1 MNHQRPTVG
10 SISADKITS
19 GSVTITS
26 SVSPSG
32 AMTAIQA
39 VLDLH
44 SPAYIDLERKGDPY
58 CPVCEFDN
66 MNLAWPCPTVKA
78 ITGALGGGEN
88 DDQ

>member
-1 MNHQRPTVG
+1 MNHQRLTVG
-10 SISADKITS
+10 SISADKLTS

-32 AMTAIQA
+32 AMAAIQA

-44 SPAYIDLERKGDPY
+44 SPEYSDLERRDYPY

-66 MNLAWPCPTVKA
+66 MNIDWPCPTVKA
-78 ITGALGGGEN
+78 ITGALGGGEG
-88 DDQ
+88 DE